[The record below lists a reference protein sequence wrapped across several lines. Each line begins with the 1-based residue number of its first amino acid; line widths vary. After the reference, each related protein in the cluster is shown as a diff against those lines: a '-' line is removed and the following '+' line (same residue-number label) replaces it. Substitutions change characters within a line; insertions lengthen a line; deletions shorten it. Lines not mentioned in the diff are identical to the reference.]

1 VAPLHASVFTEGV
14 YSRDM
19 GRGNSREGGGRGAV
33 VSARTFSP
41 ARRRP
46 LRRSRCG
53 RGGRQAAKDEEN
65 PVTRDGHP
73 RFPAVHEPPIAT
85 EQECAA
91 MAEEIKAAGNEA
103 FAAHDFPLA
112 ARRCA
117 PYKSDAHLFPAPYK
131 SDAHLFPAP
140 YKSDAHLFPAP
151 YKSDAHLFPA
161 PYKSDA
167 HLSPAPY

>member
-1 VAPLHASVFTEGV
+1 
-14 YSRDM
+14 M
-19 GRGNSREGGGRGAV
+19 
-33 VSARTFSP
+33 
-41 ARRRP
+41 
-46 LRRSRCG
+46 
-53 RGGRQAAKDEEN
+53 
-65 PVTRDGHP
+65 TRDGHP